1 MGLSEVLKLR
11 TDKNKKRITSI
22 APTKLLQQNEDATFQ
37 REQLQHDFVYM
48 TTERHMENGEAS
60 LLREAMIRGYVEMS
74 QINLNIAAE
83 CLYAEFEAQHT
94 VERCVSGG

>member
-1 MGLSEVLKLR
+1 MR
-11 TDKNKKRITSI
+11 ADKNDQKMLSI
-22 APTKLLQQNEDATFQ
+22 ASNRLQQQNEDAIFQ
-37 REQLQHDFVYM
+37 WEQVQEDFVYM
-48 TTERHMENGEAS
+48 TKEKHIENGEAS
-60 LLREAMIRGYVEMS
+60 LIREAMIRGYVEMS

>member
-11 TDKNKKRITSI
+11 TDKNNKRILGIPS
-22 APTKLLQQNEDATFQ
+22 TKSLQQNEDATFK
-37 REQLQHDFVYM
+37 REQLQDDFVYM
-48 TTERHMENGEAS
+48 TTARHMENGEAS

>member
-1 MGLSEVLKLR
+1 MR
-11 TDKNKKRITSI
+11 TNKNEKEIISI
-22 APTKLLQQNEDATFQ
+22 APTRLLQQNEDAIFQ
-37 REQLQHDFVYM
+37 REQMQDDFVYM
-48 TTERHMENGEAS
+48 TTERHMEYGEAS

>member
-11 TDKNKKRITSI
+11 TDKNEKEIISI
-22 APTKLLQQNEDATFQ
+22 ASRRLQQQNEDAIFQ
-37 REQLQHDFVYM
+37 RERVQGDFVYV
-48 TTERHMENGEAS
+48 TTERHMEYGEAS

>member
-1 MGLSEVLKLR
+1 MR
-11 TDKNKKRITSI
+11 TDKNDKRILSI
-22 APTKLLQQNEDATFQ
+22 ASTRLQQQNEDAIFQ
-37 REQLQHDFVYM
+37 WEQVQEDFVYM
-48 TTERHMENGEAS
+48 TDVKHIENGEAS

-74 QINLNIAAE
+74 QINLKIAAE

>member
-1 MGLSEVLKLR
+1 MR
-11 TDKNKKRITSI
+11 TDKKDIQILSVASNR
-22 APTKLLQQNEDATFQ
+22 LQQQNEDAIFQ
-37 REQLQHDFVYM
+37 REQMQKDSVYM
-48 TTERHMENGEAS
+48 TSEKHIEYGEAS

-94 VERCVSGG
+94 VERCVIGG

>member
-1 MGLSEVLKLR
+1 MR
-11 TDKNKKRITSI
+11 TDKSKNRILSI
-22 APTKLLQQNEDATFQ
+22 ASKELLQQNEDATFQ
-37 REQLQHDFVYM
+37 REQLQNDFVYM
-48 TTERHMENGEAS
+48 TAERHMEDGEAS

-74 QINLNIAAE
+74 QINLNIATE

>member
-1 MGLSEVLKLR
+1 MGLSEVLDLR
-11 TDKNKKRITSI
+11 TDKNEKRIISI
-22 APTKLLQQNEDATFQ
+22 ASTRLQQQNEDAIFQ
-37 REQLQHDFVYM
+37 WEQVQEDFVYM
-48 TTERHMENGEAS
+48 TGEKHIKNGEAS
-60 LLREAMIRGYVEMS
+60 IIREAMIRGYVEMS

>member
-1 MGLSEVLKLR
+1 MR
-11 TDKNKKRITSI
+11 TDKNEKCSISI
-22 APTKLLQQNEDATFQ
+22 APTGLLQQNEDAVFQ
-37 REQLQHDFVYM
+37 RERMQEDFVYM
-48 TTERHMENGEAS
+48 TAERHIEHGEAS

>member
-1 MGLSEVLKLR
+1 MC
-11 TDKNKKRITSI
+11 TDKNKKRILSI
-22 APTKLLQQNEDATFQ
+22 PSTKLLQQNEDATFK
-37 REQLQHDFVYM
+37 RGQLQGDFVYM
-48 TTERHMENGEAS
+48 TTARHMENDEAS

>member
-1 MGLSEVLKLR
+1 MSEVLDLR
-11 TDKNKKRITSI
+11 TDKNEKRIISI
-22 APTKLLQQNEDATFQ
+22 ASTRLQQQNEDAIFQ
-37 REQLQHDFVYM
+37 WEQVQEDFVYM
-48 TTERHMENGEAS
+48 TGEKHIKNGEAS
-60 LLREAMIRGYVEMS
+60 IIREAMIRGYVEMS

>member
-1 MGLSEVLKLR
+1 MR
-11 TDKNKKRITSI
+11 TDKYGRKIISI
-22 APTKLLQQNEDATFQ
+22 ASTRLLHQNEDAIFQ
-37 REQLQHDFVYM
+37 REPEQDGFAYSTGQHKED
-48 TTERHMENGEAS
+48 GEACS
-60 LLREAMIRGYVEMS
+60 IREAMIKGYVEMS

>member
-1 MGLSEVLKLR
+1 MR
-11 TDKNKKRITSI
+11 ADKNDTEMLSI
-22 APTKLLQQNEDATFQ
+22 ASNRLQQQNEDAIFQ
-37 REQLQHDFVYM
+37 WEQVQEDFVYM
-48 TTERHMENGEAS
+48 TGEKHIRNGEAS
-60 LLREAMIRGYVEMS
+60 LIREAMIRGYVEMS

>member
-1 MGLSEVLKLR
+1 MR
-11 TDKNKKRITSI
+11 ADKNDTEMLSI
-22 APTKLLQQNEDATFQ
+22 ASNRLQQQNEDAIFQ
-37 REQLQHDFVYM
+37 WEQVQEDFVYM
-48 TTERHMENGEAS
+48 TGEKHIGNGEAS
-60 LLREAMIRGYVEMS
+60 LIREAMIRGYVEMS